1 MSFYDDLNEFN
12 SMKNHILEQKIRDNK
27 MINKLIQELK
37 RIEQIKKPILRLK
50 ELEDLTDKK
59 YPDLIKEE
67 KKQIIK
73 QVQKESNKI

>member
-12 SMKNHILEQKIRDNK
+12 SMKNYIVDQKIRDNK

-67 KKQIIK
+67 KRQIIK

>member
-37 RIEQIKKPILRLK
+37 RIEQIKKPILR
-50 ELEDLTDKK
+50 
-59 YPDLIKEE
+59 
-67 KKQIIK
+67 
-73 QVQKESNKI
+73 

>member
-1 MSFYDDLNEFN
+1 MVAALAE
-12 SMKNHILEQKIRDNK
+12 SMPQ
-27 MINKLIQELK
+27 
-37 RIEQIKKPILRLK
+37 IEQIKKPILRLK

-67 KKQIIK
+67 KRQIIK

>member
-12 SMKNHILEQKIRDNK
+12 SMKNYIVDQKIRDNK

>member
-1 MSFYDDLNEFN
+1 
-12 SMKNHILEQKIRDNK
+12 
-27 MINKLIQELK
+27 MINKLIKELK

-50 ELEDLTDKK
+50 ELEDFTDKK

-67 KKQIIK
+67 KKQTIK

>member
-1 MSFYDDLNEFN
+1 MSLTQL
-12 SMKNHILEQKIRDNK
+12 KNYILDQKIRDNK